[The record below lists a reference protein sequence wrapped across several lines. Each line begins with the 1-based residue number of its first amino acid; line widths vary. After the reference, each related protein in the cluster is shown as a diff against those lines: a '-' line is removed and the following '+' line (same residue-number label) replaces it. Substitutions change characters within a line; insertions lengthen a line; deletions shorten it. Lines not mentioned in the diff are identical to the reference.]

1 MSDGFPLLTT
11 KKMAW
16 KTMVTELLWF
26 LRGDT
31 NIEFLHDNDC
41 HIWDGDYAKSG
52 RKDGDLGPIYGKQ
65 WRSWDSYN
73 FVDDEVHTIKID
85 QITNSIHLLKT
96 DPDSRRNRVN
106 SWNVGELDQMTL
118 PPCHTDFQFY
128 TRPSTRE
135 EKITNPGKY
144 RTVSLMFNMRSS
156 DVFLGLPFNLASY
169 GLLLQIIA
177 NEVGMIPDELIC
189 NLGDTHLYLNHL
201 QQARLQMTREPYEL
215 PSLICK
221 DEYWYLKDTDIS
233 FSEKIEKFQPDFF
246 KIEGYQSHPAIKA
259 PLSN

>member
-1 MSDGFPLLTT
+1 
-11 KKMAW
+11 
-16 KTMVTELLWF
+16 
-26 LRGDT
+26 
-31 NIEFLHDNDC
+31 
-41 HIWDGDYAKSG
+41 
-52 RKDGDLGPIYGKQ
+52 
-65 WRSWDSYN
+65 
-73 FVDDEVHTIKID
+73 
-85 QITNSIHLLKT
+85 
-96 DPDSRRNRVN
+96 
-106 SWNVGELDQMTL
+106 
-118 PPCHTDFQFY
+118 
-128 TRPSTRE
+128 
-135 EKITNPGKY
+135 
-144 RTVSLMFNMRSS
+144 MFNMRSS